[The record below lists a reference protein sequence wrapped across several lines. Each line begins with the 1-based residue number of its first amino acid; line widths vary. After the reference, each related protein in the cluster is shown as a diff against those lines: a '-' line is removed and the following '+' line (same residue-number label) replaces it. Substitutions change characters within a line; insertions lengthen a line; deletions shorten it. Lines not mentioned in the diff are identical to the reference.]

1 MYCVDGATLS
11 RQYKEHI
18 SDFREWEQK
27 HHSEEYVLYENNLS
41 EYLSIDET
49 SLSQGELC
57 TFVTNKLSKGKK
69 GTMVAMVNGTKSE
82 NVIFEL
88 NKMSEEQRNKVKEVT
103 LDLSSSMKLI
113 VKKVFPKATLVIDR
127 FHVQKLVNE
136 AVSDIRISYRW
147 EAIEE
152 ENKEIALSKEVHMK
166 YIPHTFENGDTRKQ
180 LLARSRHIVMK
191 HHSKWTDSQKIRAEI
206 LFEQYPE
213 IEEAYYV
220 SMELTDIYN
229 KKITSGVA
237 LTKLAHWYNKVEKL
251 NLKYFKSVI
260 ETMQNNYQTIANY
273 FINRSTNASAE
284 SFNAKIKLFRSQLRG
299 IRDIPFFIYRLS
311 KLFA

>member
-1 MYCVDGATLS
+1 MYGVDGTALS

-27 HHSEEYVLYENNLS
+27 HHSEQYVLYENNLS
-41 EYLSIDET
+41 EHLSIDET
-49 SLSQGELC
+49 SLSQGELY
-57 TFVTNKLSKGKK
+57 TFITNKSAKGQK
-69 GTMVAMVNGTKSE
+69 GTMVAMVNGKKSE

-88 NKMSEEQRNKVKEVT
+88 KKMSEEQRNKVKEVP

-113 VKKVFPKATLVIDR
+113 VQKAFPQAILVSDR

-136 AVSDIRISYRW
+136 AVSDIRISYRC
-147 EAIEE
+147 EAIEQ
-152 ENKEIALSKEVHMK
+152 ENNEIALSKEVNMK
-166 YIPHTFENGDTRKQ
+166 YIPHTFENGDTRRQ
-180 LLARSRHIVMK
+180 LLARSRHTIMK

-213 IEEAYYV
+213 IQEAYYV

-229 KKITSGVA
+229 KKITPGVA
-237 LTKLAHWYNKVEKL
+237 LTKLAHWYNNVEKL
-251 NLKYFKSVI
+251 NLKYFKTGI
-260 ETMQNNYQTIANY
+260 ETMQNNYQTIVKY

-284 SFNAKIKLFRSQLRG
+284 SFNAKIKQFRSQLRG